1 MSVLQSLKGDDAA
14 SNLLG
19 SVEAIGSL
27 LGRSSAIDA
36 GAFHYIGESILGM
49 VNYCSACCNQFTAHI
64 KIETCMTVC
73 SAQMMGFERI
83 RLAII
88 FCSLPALAV
97 ERVQLEDTL
106 AGSYRFPKDCE
117 FPLHH

>member
-1 MSVLQSLKGDDAA
+1 MSVLQSLKEDDAA

-27 LGRSSAIDA
+27 LGRSSAVDA
-36 GAFHYIGESILGM
+36 GAFHYFGESILGM
-49 VNYCSACCNQFTAHI
+49 VNIAVHVANSSQHTLKLKVRDGMQCTDDGVRKITTFYSHLFPSALT
-64 KIETCMTVC
+64 
-73 SAQMMGFERI
+73 
-83 RLAII
+83 
-88 FCSLPALAV
+88 V